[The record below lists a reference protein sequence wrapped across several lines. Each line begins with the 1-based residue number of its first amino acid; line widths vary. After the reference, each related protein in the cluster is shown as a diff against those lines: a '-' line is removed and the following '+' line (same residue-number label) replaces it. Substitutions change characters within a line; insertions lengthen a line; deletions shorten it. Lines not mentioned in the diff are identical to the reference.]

1 MNKPENDSEN
11 INLEEIGDSRRLIEL
26 GKRPDEEIE
35 QQEDGKKRR
44 YYPRISVQFN
54 AGKLS
59 SFEIEFSDG
68 VRKIPAEQLKGRNNP
83 IIISRDKKKATIS
96 RDTLIKVIKAQEK
109 KKQNGC

>member
-1 MNKPENDSEN
+1 M
-11 INLEEIGDSRRLIEL
+11 IEL
-26 GKRPDEEIE
+26 GKRPDEEVV
-35 QQEDGKKRR
+35 QSKDGKKQK
-44 YYPRISVQFN
+44 YYPRISIQFN
-54 AGKLS
+54 AGKLN

-68 VRKIPAEQLKGRNNP
+68 VFKVPAEQLKGRNNP